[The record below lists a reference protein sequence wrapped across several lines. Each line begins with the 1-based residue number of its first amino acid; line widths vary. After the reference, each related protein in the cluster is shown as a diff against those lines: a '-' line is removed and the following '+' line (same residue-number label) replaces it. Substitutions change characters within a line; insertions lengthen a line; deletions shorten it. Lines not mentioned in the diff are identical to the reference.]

1 MPWWVDDDFNQFLVN
16 LLKPAVVLGQIA
28 GSGHVTYATDAK
40 PSPSPSATPKP
51 IGTPRPTPSAVKS
64 ASPTPTASPTATASA
79 TPSSSP
85 SGKMDVATAARKAL
99 EDGWKQQ
106 QFGMAETGIP
116 NAATVGGMKTTDPV
130 YLGRMARKPT
140 DARHAALQT
149 GSRLDKTD
157 SIENVVN
164 LPLMNDKSLRE
175 IQDALIRAG
184 YTSAASGNVAD
195 IQNLW
200 QGFVLTS
207 AKMYSLGRRLSPMDL
222 LKRQAGGGTGGGSK
236 TTTQTR
242 YTTTNALTAEQL
254 ANAAL
259 SERLGRAA
267 TETDLAQFKAELAAA
282 EKKNPEV
289 TTTTKD
295 ASGNTTSRTKGG
307 MTATDLGG
315 FADKWALEHN
325 KEEAAAFQTAGLMM
339 PWLFEALQAPV

>member
-28 GSGHVTYATDAK
+28 GSGHVTYAVDAK
-40 PSPSPSATPKP
+40 PSPSATPKP
-51 IGTPRPTPSAVKS
+51 IGTPRPTPTAIKS
-64 ASPTPTASPTATASA
+64 ATPTPTASPAATAS
-79 TPSSSP
+79 PSP
-85 SGKMDVATAARKAL
+85 SASGKSDVVSAATKAL
-99 EDGWKQQ
+99 EDGWKQY
-106 QFGMAETGIP
+106 GMAEAGTP

-140 DARHAALQT
+140 DARHAALQS
-149 GSRLDKTD
+149 GKRLDRTD
-157 SIENVVN
+157 TIENIVN
-164 LPLMNDKSLRE
+164 LPLTNDKSLRE

-207 AKMYSLGRRLSPMDL
+207 AKMYSLGRKLSPMDL
-222 LKRQAGGGTGGGSK
+222 LKRQAGGGTGGGPK

-267 TETDLAQFKAELAAA
+267 TETELAQFKAELAAA

-295 ASGNTTSRTKGG
+295 ASGNITSTTKGG

-315 FADKWALEHN
+315 FADSWALEHN